1 MTRRELL
8 AVLPLSFVMAPQDQ
22 GKYSGPK
29 PPKKD
34 VPYLLEADKLVA
46 VEVQQ
51 ASQSSSKEGQIFS
64 VAGTT
69 STARTPLPEPIFLL
83 WADKIAPDQLGLY
96 RFEVKDGRREV
107 LIGKHK
113 SEDDQILRLTVRTLD
128 AGLFRIEASEMLDPG
143 EYALSPQGVNT
154 AFCFTVY

>member
-8 AVLPLSFVMAPQDQ
+8 TFLPLSFAIAAQ
-22 GKYSGPK
+22 GQEKYSGPR

-64 VAGTT
+64 VPGTT
-69 STARTPLPEPIFLL
+69 STARTPVPEPIFLL
-83 WADKIAPDQLGLY
+83 SADKIAPDQLGIY

-113 SEDDQILRLTVRTLD
+113 TEDDQILRLTVRQLD